1 MATTERLT
9 SGGVG
14 DAVLRKED
22 RKFVTGEGRYVDD
35 LKLPAMTHA
44 AFVRSPFG
52 HAKVGTID
60 VAAALAIDGV
70 HAVLVHESHA
80 GNGAT
85 ALPVATG
92 VLSASNPGGDVRH
105 PEQAILA
112 SECVR
117 YVGEPVAMVIA
128 DNRAIARDAA
138 DAVLVDY
145 DPLPVVVDGEKA
157 LAAGA
162 PLVHAEYDS
171 NLVKTLAHVTDGF
184 DAAMAK
190 ASKKVTLR
198 VKNQRVTPMPMET
211 RGCIGDWSNSTG
223 EVTLYTSTQ
232 VAHFVRT
239 FVSIV
244 CDTSEAKVRVVTPDV
259 GGGFGSKLNAYREE
273 FAVCAAS
280 HAVGRPVKWI
290 EDRTENAV
298 ATTHGRDQ
306 VQYYEAGVND
316 DGRIVALKFDAVQN
330 NGAYNQLLTP
340 TISHL
345 TLFMVP
351 GCYDIQDVSLTIRQA
366 FTNTTPTDAY
376 RGAGRPEATHG
387 IERLMDAIAD
397 DLGIDAAEVR
407 RRNFIKADQFPYTSA
422 TGLAYDSGEYQSTM
436 EEALKLSDYDG
447 FEARRAESAKHGKY
461 RGIGLS
467 TYVEVSGLAPSAVT
481 AAIGLGAPGWEHS
494 TVRLHPTGKA
504 TVITGT
510 SPHGQ
515 GHATSWS
522 QITQTELGI
531 PFDDVEVIHGDT
543 AYQPYGLG
551 TYGSRSLAVGGIAL
565 YRSLGKVREKARE
578 LAAHLLECSVDDLE
592 WTGSS
597 WQVKGSPDR
606 AKTIQELAY
615 AGWTSASL
623 PEGLEPVLE
632 ATTFHDP
639 PNFTFPFGTH
649 VCEVEIDQ
657 ATGRVEVVNYT
668 AVDDCGNV
676 INPMIVDGQVH
687 GGIIQGLGQ
696 ALFEETVYSDDG
708 QMLTPTLVEYL
719 VPSAADVPPMT
730 LHRTTTPSPSNP
742 MGVKGIGEAGTIAAS
757 PAIVNAAVDALS
769 VIGVRHIEMPMQP
782 SRIWNIMQEA
792 TS

>member
-1 MATTERLT
+1 MAVDYTTQT
-9 SGGVG
+9 TGGIG

-35 LKLPAMTHA
+35 LKLPGMLHA
-44 AFVRSPFG
+44 AFVRSSFG
-52 HAKVGTID
+52 HARITSID
-60 VAAALAIDGV
+60 ATAALALPGV
-70 HAVLVHESHA
+70 HAVLTHA
-80 GNGAT
+80 T
-85 ALPVATG
+85 LPVETG

-112 SECVR
+112 KEFAR

-128 DNRAIARDAA
+128 DDRYLARDGA
-138 DAVLVDY
+138 DLVHVEY
-145 DPLPVVVDGEKA
+145 DPLPVVVDAEQA
-157 LAAGA
+157 LEPGA

-171 NLVKTLAHVTDGF
+171 NLVKTLEHVTDGF
-184 DAAMAK
+184 DDAMAK
-190 ASKKVTLR
+190 ASKVIKLR
-198 VKNQRVTPMPMET
+198 VDNQRLTPSAMET
-211 RGCIGDWSNSTG
+211 RGCIGDWQEATG

-244 CDTSEAKVRVVTPDV
+244 CGTSEAKVRVVTPDV
-259 GGGFGSKLNAYREE
+259 GGGFGAKLNTYREE

-280 HAVGRPVKWI
+280 HVVGRPVKWI
-290 EDRTENAV
+290 EDRTEAGV
-298 ATTHGRDQ
+298 ATIHGRAQ
-306 VQYYEAGVND
+306 VQYYEAGVTD
-316 DGRIVALKFDAVQN
+316 EGRIVALKFDAVQN
-330 NGAYNQLLTP
+330 NGAYNMLLTP
-340 TISHL
+340 SISHL

-351 GCYDIQDVSLTIRQA
+351 GLYDIQDISIRIRQT

-397 DLGIDAAEVR
+397 DLGIDAVEIR
-407 RRNFIKADQFPYTSA
+407 RRNFIQPDQFPYSSA
-422 TGLAYDSGEYQSTM
+422 TGLVYDSGEYEM
-436 EEALKLSDYDG
+436 NLDKALELSDYAG
-447 FEARRAESAKHGKY
+447 FAARRAESEANGKY

-467 TYVEVSGLAPSAVT
+467 TYVEVCGLAPSAVT
-481 AAIGLGAPGWEHS
+481 AALGIGAPGWEHS

-531 PFDDVEVIHGDT
+531 PFEDVEVIHGDT
-543 AYQPYGLG
+543 AFQPYGLG

-578 LAAHLLECSVDDLE
+578 LAAHLLECSMDDLE

-639 PNFTFPFGTH
+639 PNFTFPSGTH
-649 VCEVEIDQ
+649 VCEVEIDPD
-657 ATGRVEVVNYT
+657 TGRVEVLNYT

-676 INPMIVDGQVH
+676 INPLIVDGQVH
-687 GGIIQGLGQ
+687 GGVIQGLGQ
-696 ALFEETVYSDDG
+696 ALFEETVYSEDG

-730 LHRTTTPSPSNP
+730 LARTVTPSPSNP
-742 MGVKGIGEAGTIAAS
+742 LGVKGIGEAGTIGAS
-757 PAIVNAAVDALS
+757 AAIVNAAVDALS
-769 VIGVRHIEMPMQP
+769 GLGVRHIEMPMQP
-782 SRIWNIMQEA
+782 ARIWNVIQEA

>member
-1 MATTERLT
+1 MATVERVT
-9 SGGVG
+9 SGGIG
-14 DAVLRKED
+14 DSVLRKED

-35 LKLPAMTHA
+35 LKLPGMLHG
-44 AFVRSPFG
+44 AFVRSSFG
-52 HAKVGTID
+52 HARIVSID
-60 VAAALAIDGV
+60 ASAALAMPGV
-70 HAVLVHESHA
+70 HAVLTHA
-80 GNGAT
+80 T
-85 ALPVATG
+85 LPVVTG

-105 PEQAILA
+105 PEQAVLA
-112 SECVR
+112 KEFAR

-128 DNRAIARDAA
+128 DDRYLAS
-138 DAVLVDY
+138 DAVNAVHVEY
-145 DPLPVVVDGEKA
+145 EPLPVVVDAEQA
-157 LAAGA
+157 LALGA

-171 NLVKTLAHVTDGF
+171 NLCKTLESITDGF
-184 DAAMAK
+184 DAALAK
-190 ASKKVTLR
+190 APRKVTLR
-198 VKNQRVTPMPMET
+198 VHNQRVTPMPMET

-239 FVSIV
+239 FISIV
-244 CDTSEAKVRVVTPDV
+244 CGTSEAKVRVVTPDV
-259 GGGFGSKLNAYREE
+259 GGGFGAKLNTYREE

-280 HAVGRPVKWI
+280 KVVGRPVKWI

-298 ATTHGRDQ
+298 ATIHGRDQ
-306 VQYYEAGVND
+306 IQYYEAGVAEN
-316 DGRIVALKFDAVQN
+316 GRILALKLDAIQN

-340 TISHL
+340 SISHL

-351 GCYDIQDVSLTIRQA
+351 GCYDIQDVSITIRQA

-387 IERLMDAIAD
+387 IERLLDAIAD
-397 DLGIDAAEVR
+397 ELGLDPAEVR
-407 RRNFIKADQFPYTSA
+407 RTNFITEFPYASA
-422 TGLAYDSGEYQSTM
+422 TGLSYDSGDYAGTM
-436 EEALKLSDYDG
+436 DVALGHADYAG
-447 FEARRAESAKHGKY
+447 FEARRAESKQNGRY

-467 TYVEVSGLAPSAVT
+467 TYVEVCGLAPSAVT
-481 AAIGLGAPGWEHS
+481 AALGIGAPGWEHS

-522 QITQTELGI
+522 QIAQTELGI
-531 PFDDVEVIHGDT
+531 PFEDVEVIHGDT
-543 AYQPYGLG
+543 AFQPYGLG

-592 WTGSS
+592 WTGTS

-615 AGWTSASL
+615 AGWTAATL
-623 PEGLEPVLE
+623 PEGIEPVLE

-649 VCEVEIDQ
+649 ICEVEIDPT
-657 ATGRVEVVNYT
+657 TGRIEILQYT

-696 ALFEETVYSDDG
+696 ALFEETVYADDG
-708 QMLTPTLVEYL
+708 QMRTPTLVEYL
-719 VPSAADVPPMT
+719 VPSAADVPPMS

-742 MGVKGIGEAGTIAAS
+742 LGVKGIGEAGTIAAS
-757 PAIVNAAVDALS
+757 SAIVNAAVDALS
-769 VIGVRHIEMPMQP
+769 VLGIRHIEMPMQP
-782 SRIWNIMQEA
+782 ARIWKLIEEA
-792 TS
+792 KS

>member
-1 MATTERLT
+1 MATTERLQ

-35 LKLPAMTHA
+35 LKLPGMLHA
-44 AFVRSPFG
+44 AFVRSSFG
-52 HAKVGTID
+52 HAKINSID
-60 VAAALAIDGV
+60 ASAALAMPGV
-70 HAVLVHESHA
+70 HAVLT
-80 GNGAT
+80 NAT
-85 ALPVATG
+85 LPVETG

-112 SECVR
+112 KEFAR

-128 DNRAIARDAA
+128 DDRYLARDAA
-138 DAVLVDY
+138 DAVQVDY
-145 DPLPVVVDGEKA
+145 DPVPVVVDAEKA
-157 LAAGA
+157 LEPGA

-184 DAAMAK
+184 AEALAK
-190 ASKKVTLR
+190 APKKISLR
-198 VKNQRVTPMPMET
+198 VVNQRVTPMPMET

-244 CDTSEAKVRVVTPDV
+244 CGTSEAKVRVVTPDV
-259 GGGFGSKLNAYREE
+259 GGGFGAKLNTYREE

-280 HAVGRPVKWI
+280 KVVGRPVKWI

-298 ATTHGRDQ
+298 ATIHGRDQ
-306 VQYYEAGVND
+306 VQYYEAGVDEN
-316 DGRIVALKFDAVQN
+316 GKILALKFDAVQN

-340 TISHL
+340 SISHL

-351 GCYDIQDVSLTIRQA
+351 GCYDIQDVSITIRQV

-407 RRNFIKADQFPYTSA
+407 RRNFIKADQFPYASA
-422 TGLAYDSGEYQSTM
+422 TGLSYDSGDYHETLEVALELSEY
-436 EEALKLSDYDG
+436 AG
-447 FEARRAESAKHGKY
+447 FEERRAEAAKRGKY

-467 TYVEVSGLAPSAVT
+467 TYVEVCGLAPSAVT
-481 AAIGLGAPGWEHS
+481 AALGIGAPGWEHS

-543 AYQPYGLG
+543 AFQPYGLG

-578 LAAHLLECSVDDLE
+578 LAAHLLECSIDDLE
-592 WTGSS
+592 WTGTS

-615 AGWTSASL
+615 AGWTAASL
-623 PEGLEPVLE
+623 PEGIEPVLE

-708 QMLTPTLVEYL
+708 HMLTPTLVEYL

-730 LHRTTTPSPSNP
+730 LHRTTTPSTSNP

-757 PAIVNAAVDALS
+757 AAIVNAAVDALS
-769 VIGVRHIEMPMQP
+769 VIGVRHLEMPMQP
-782 SRIWNIMQEA
+782 ARIWNVMQEA
-792 TS
+792 KS

>member
-1 MATTERLT
+1 MAVDYTTQT
-9 SGGVG
+9 TGGIG

-35 LKLPAMTHA
+35 LKLPAMLHA
-44 AFVRSPFG
+44 VFVRSPFG
-52 HAKVGTID
+52 HARITAID
-60 VAAALAIDGV
+60 TSAALALPGV
-70 HAVLVHESHA
+70 HAVLTHA
-80 GNGAT
+80 T
-85 ALPVATG
+85 LPVETG

-112 SECVR
+112 KEFAR
-117 YVGEPVAMVIA
+117 YAGEPVAMVIA
-128 DNRAIARDAA
+128 DDRYIARDGA
-138 DAVLVDY
+138 DLVHVDY
-145 DPLPVVVDGEKA
+145 DPLPVVVDAEKA
-157 LAAGA
+157 LEPGA

-171 NLVKTLAHVTDGF
+171 NLVKTLEHVTDGF
-184 DAAMAK
+184 DDAMAK
-190 ASKKVTLR
+190 AARVIKLR
-198 VKNQRVTPMPMET
+198 VDNQRVTPMPMET
-211 RGCIGDWSNSTG
+211 RGCIGDWSDSTG

-244 CDTSEAKVRVVTPDV
+244 CGTSEAKVRVVTPDV
-259 GGGFGSKLNAYREE
+259 GGGFGAKLNTYREE

-280 HAVGRPVKWI
+280 HAVGRPIKWI

-298 ATTHGRDQ
+298 ATIHGRAQ
-306 VQYYEAGVND
+306 VQYYEAGVD
-316 DGRIVALKFDAVQN
+316 DNGRIVALKFDAVQN
-330 NGAYNQLLTP
+330 NGAYNMLLTP
-340 TISHL
+340 SISHL

-351 GCYDIQDVSLTIRQA
+351 GLYDIQDISIRIRQT

-407 RRNFIKADQFPYTSA
+407 RHNFIQPEQFPYSSA
-422 TGLAYDSGEYQSTM
+422 TGLIYDSGEY
-436 EEALKLSDYDG
+436 EANLDKALELSDYAG
-447 FEARRAESAKHGKY
+447 FPARRAESEQNGKH

-467 TYVEVSGLAPSAVT
+467 TYVEVCGLAPSAVT
-481 AAIGLGAPGWEHS
+481 AALGIGAPGWEHS

-543 AYQPYGLG
+543 AFQPYGLG

-578 LAAHLLECSVDDLE
+578 LAAHLLECSIDDLE
-592 WTGSS
+592 WTGTA

-623 PEGLEPVLE
+623 PEGIEPVLE

-639 PNFTFPFGTH
+639 PNFTFPNGTH
-649 VCEVEIDQ
+649 VCEVEIDPE
-657 ATGRVEVVNYT
+657 TGRIEILNYT

-676 INPMIVDGQVH
+676 INPLIVDGQVH

-696 ALFEETVYSDDG
+696 ALFEETVYGEDG

-730 LHRTTTPSPSNP
+730 LSRTVTPSPSNP
-742 MGVKGIGEAGTIAAS
+742 LGVKGIGEAGTIGAS
-757 PAIVNAAVDALS
+757 AAIVNAAVDALS
-769 VIGVRHIEMPMQP
+769 GLGIRHLEMPMQP
-782 SRIWNIMQEA
+782 GRVWKAMQEA

>member
-1 MATTERLT
+1 MATVERVT
-9 SGGVG
+9 SGGIG
-14 DAVLRKED
+14 DSVLRKED

-35 LKLPAMTHA
+35 LKLPGMLHG
-44 AFVRSPFG
+44 AFVRSSFG
-52 HAKVGTID
+52 HARIVSID
-60 VAAALAIDGV
+60 ASAALAMPGV
-70 HAVLVHESHA
+70 HAVLTHA
-80 GNGAT
+80 T
-85 ALPVATG
+85 LPVVTG

-105 PEQAILA
+105 PEQAVLA
-112 SECVR
+112 KEFAR

-128 DNRAIARDAA
+128 DDRYLAS
-138 DAVLVDY
+138 DAVNAVHVEY
-145 DPLPVVVDGEKA
+145 EPLPVVVDAEQA
-157 LAAGA
+157 LAPGA

-171 NLVKTLAHVTDGF
+171 NLCKTLESITDGF
-184 DAAMAK
+184 DAALAK
-190 ASKKVTLR
+190 APRKVTLR
-198 VKNQRVTPMPMET
+198 VHNQRVTPMPMET

-239 FVSIV
+239 FISIV
-244 CDTSEAKVRVVTPDV
+244 CGTSEAKVRVVTPDV
-259 GGGFGSKLNAYREE
+259 GGGFGAKLNTYREE

-280 HAVGRPVKWI
+280 KVVGRPVKWI

-298 ATTHGRDQ
+298 ATIHGRDQ
-306 VQYYEAGVND
+306 TQYYEAGVAEN
-316 DGRIVALKFDAVQN
+316 GRILALKLDAIQN

-340 TISHL
+340 SISHL

-351 GCYDIQDVSLTIRQA
+351 GCYDIQDVSITIRQA

-387 IERLMDAIAD
+387 IERLLDAIAD
-397 DLGIDAAEVR
+397 ELGLDPVEVR
-407 RRNFIKADQFPYTSA
+407 RTNFITEFPYASA
-422 TGLAYDSGEYQSTM
+422 TGLSYDSGDYAATM
-436 EEALKLSDYDG
+436 DVALGHADYAG
-447 FEARRAESAKHGKY
+447 FEARRAESKQNGRY

-467 TYVEVSGLAPSAVT
+467 TYVEVCGLAPSAVT
-481 AAIGLGAPGWEHS
+481 AALGIGAPGWEHS

-522 QITQTELGI
+522 QIAQTELGI
-531 PFDDVEVIHGDT
+531 PFEDVEVIHGDT
-543 AYQPYGLG
+543 AFQPYGLG

-592 WTGSS
+592 WTGTS

-615 AGWTSASL
+615 AGWTAATL
-623 PEGLEPVLE
+623 PEGIEPVLE

-649 VCEVEIDQ
+649 ICEVEIDPT
-657 ATGRVEVVNYT
+657 TGRIEILQYT

-696 ALFEETVYSDDG
+696 ALFEETVYADDG
-708 QMLTPTLVEYL
+708 QMRTPTLVEYL
-719 VPSAADVPPMT
+719 VPSAADVPPMS

-742 MGVKGIGEAGTIAAS
+742 LGVKGIGEAGTIAAS
-757 PAIVNAAVDALS
+757 AAIVNAAVDALS
-769 VIGVRHIEMPMQP
+769 VLGIRHIEMPMQP
-782 SRIWNIMQEA
+782 ARIWKLIEEA
-792 TS
+792 KS

>member
-1 MATTERLT
+1 MATTERLQ

-35 LKLPAMTHA
+35 LKLPGMLHA
-44 AFVRSPFG
+44 AFVRSSFG
-52 HAKVGTID
+52 HAKIKSID
-60 VAAALAIDGV
+60 ASAALAMPGV
-70 HAVLVHESHA
+70 HAVLT
-80 GNGAT
+80 NAT
-85 ALPVATG
+85 LPVETG

-112 SECVR
+112 KEFAR

-128 DNRAIARDAA
+128 DDRYLARDAA
-138 DAVLVDY
+138 DAVHVDY
-145 DPLPVVVDGEKA
+145 DPVPVVVDAEKA
-157 LAAGA
+157 LEPGA

-171 NLVKTLAHVTDGF
+171 NLAKTLEHVTDGF
-184 DAAMAK
+184 ADVLAK
-190 ASKKVTLR
+190 APNKISLR
-198 VKNQRVTPMPMET
+198 VVNQRLTPMPIET

-244 CDTSEAKVRVVTPDV
+244 CGTSEAKVRVVTPDV
-259 GGGFGSKLNAYREE
+259 GGGFGAKLNTYREE
-273 FAVCAAS
+273 FAICAAS
-280 HAVGRPVKWI
+280 KVVGRPVKWI

-298 ATTHGRDQ
+298 ATIHGRDQ
-306 VQYYEAGVND
+306 VQYYEAGVD
-316 DGRIVALKFDAVQN
+316 DNGKILALKFDAVQN

-340 TISHL
+340 SISHL

-351 GCYDIQDVSLTIRQA
+351 GCYDIQDVSITIRQA

-407 RRNFIKADQFPYTSA
+407 RRNFIKSDQFPYTSA
-422 TGLAYDSGEYQSTM
+422 TGLSYDSGDYQATL
-436 EEALKLSDYDG
+436 EVALELSGYAG
-447 FEARRAESAKHGKY
+447 FEERRAEAATRGNY

-467 TYVEVSGLAPSAVT
+467 TYVEVCGLAPSAVT
-481 AAIGLGAPGWEHS
+481 AALGIGAPGWEHS

-543 AYQPYGLG
+543 AFQPYGLG

-623 PEGLEPVLE
+623 PEGIEPVLE

-676 INPMIVDGQVH
+676 VNPMIVDGQIH

-696 ALFEETVYSDDG
+696 ALFEETVYSEDG
-708 QMLTPTLVEYL
+708 HMLTPTLVEYL

-730 LHRTTTPSPSNP
+730 LHRTTTPSTSNP

-757 PAIVNAAVDALS
+757 AAIVNAAVDALS
-769 VIGVRHIEMPMQP
+769 VIGVRHLEMPMQP
-782 SRIWNIMQEA
+782 ARIWNVMQEA
-792 TS
+792 KS

>member
-1 MATTERLT
+1 MATVERVT
-9 SGGVG
+9 SGGIG
-14 DAVLRKED
+14 DSVLRKED

-35 LKLPAMTHA
+35 LKLPGMLHG
-44 AFVRSPFG
+44 AFVRSSFG
-52 HAKVGTID
+52 HARIVSID
-60 VAAALAIDGV
+60 ASAALAMPGV
-70 HAVLVHESHA
+70 HAVLTHA
-80 GNGAT
+80 T
-85 ALPVATG
+85 LPVVTG

-105 PEQAILA
+105 PEQAVLA
-112 SECVR
+112 KEFAR

-128 DNRAIARDAA
+128 DDRYLAS
-138 DAVLVDY
+138 DAVNAVHVEY
-145 DPLPVVVDGEKA
+145 EPLPVVVDAEQA
-157 LAAGA
+157 LAPGA

-171 NLVKTLAHVTDGF
+171 NLCKTLESITDGF
-184 DAAMAK
+184 DAALAK
-190 ASKKVTLR
+190 APRKVTLR
-198 VKNQRVTPMPMET
+198 VHNQRVTPMPMET

-239 FVSIV
+239 FISIV
-244 CDTSEAKVRVVTPDV
+244 CGTSEAKVRVVTPDV
-259 GGGFGSKLNAYREE
+259 GGGFGAKLNTYREE

-280 HAVGRPVKWI
+280 KVVGRPVKWI

-298 ATTHGRDQ
+298 ATIHGRDQ
-306 VQYYEAGVND
+306 IQYYEAGVAEN
-316 DGRIVALKFDAVQN
+316 GRILALKLDAIQN

-340 TISHL
+340 SISHL

-351 GCYDIQDVSLTIRQA
+351 GCYDIQDVSITIRQA

-387 IERLMDAIAD
+387 IERLLDAIAD
-397 DLGIDAAEVR
+397 ELGLDPAEVR
-407 RRNFIKADQFPYTSA
+407 RTNFITEFPYASA
-422 TGLAYDSGEYQSTM
+422 TGLSYDSGDYAATM
-436 EEALKLSDYDG
+436 DVALGHADYAG
-447 FEARRAESAKHGKY
+447 FEARRAESKQNGRY

-467 TYVEVSGLAPSAVT
+467 TYVEVCGLAPSAVT
-481 AAIGLGAPGWEHS
+481 AALGIGAPGWEHS

-522 QITQTELGI
+522 QIAQTELGI
-531 PFDDVEVIHGDT
+531 PFEDVEVIHGDT
-543 AYQPYGLG
+543 AFQPYGLG

-592 WTGSS
+592 WTGTS

-615 AGWTSASL
+615 AGWTAATL
-623 PEGLEPVLE
+623 PEGIEPVLE

-649 VCEVEIDQ
+649 ICEVEIDPT
-657 ATGRVEVVNYT
+657 TGRIEILQYT

-696 ALFEETVYSDDG
+696 ALFEETVYADDG
-708 QMLTPTLVEYL
+708 QMRTPTLVEYL
-719 VPSAADVPPMT
+719 VPSAADVPPMS

-742 MGVKGIGEAGTIAAS
+742 LGVKGIGEAGTIAAS
-757 PAIVNAAVDALS
+757 SAIVNAAVDALS
-769 VIGVRHIEMPMQP
+769 VLGIRHIEMPMQP
-782 SRIWNIMQEA
+782 ARIWKLIEEA
-792 TS
+792 KS

>member
-1 MATTERLT
+1 MAVDYTTQAA
-9 SGGVG
+9 GGIG

-35 LKLPAMTHA
+35 LKLPAMLHA

-52 HAKVGTID
+52 HARITSID
-60 VAAALAIDGV
+60 AAAALALPGV
-70 HAVLVHESHA
+70 HAVLTNES
-80 GNGAT
+80 
-85 ALPVATG
+85 LPVATG

-112 SECVR
+112 KEIAR

-128 DNRAIARDAA
+128 DDRYLARDGA
-138 DAVLVDY
+138 DLVRVEY
-145 DPLPVVVDGEKA
+145 DPLPVVVDAEKA
-157 LAAGA
+157 LEDGA

-171 NLVKTLAHVTDGF
+171 NLVKTLEHVTDGF
-184 DAAMAK
+184 DDAMAK
-190 ASKKVTLR
+190 APKVLKLR
-198 VKNQRVTPMPMET
+198 VDNQRLTPTAMET
-211 RGCIGDWSNSTG
+211 RGCIGDWQEATG

-244 CDTSEAKVRVVTPDV
+244 CGTSEAKVRVVTPDV
-259 GGGFGSKLNAYREE
+259 GGGFGAKLNTYREE

-290 EDRTENAV
+290 EDRTEAGV
-298 ATTHGRDQ
+298 ATIHGRAQ
-306 VQYYEAGVND
+306 VQYYEVGVTD
-316 DGRIVALKFDAVQN
+316 EGKILALKFDAIQN
-330 NGAYNQLLTP
+330 NGAYHQLLTP
-340 TISHL
+340 SISHL

-351 GCYDIQDVSLTIRQA
+351 GLYDIQDISIRIRQA

-407 RRNFIKADQFPYTSA
+407 RRNFIQPEQFPYTSA
-422 TGLAYDSGEYQSTM
+422 TGLSYDSGSYDANLDL
-436 EEALKLSDYDG
+436 ALELSDYAG
-447 FEARRAESAKHGKY
+447 FEARRAESEAKGQY

-467 TYVEVSGLAPSAVT
+467 TYVEVCGLAPSAVT
-481 AAIGLGAPGWEHS
+481 AALGIGAPGWEHS

-531 PFDDVEVIHGDT
+531 PFEDVEVIHGDT
-543 AYQPYGLG
+543 AFQPYGLG

-578 LAAHLLECSVDDLE
+578 LAAHLLECSIDDME
-592 WTGSS
+592 WTGTA

-606 AKTIQELAY
+606 SKTIQELAY

-623 PEGLEPVLE
+623 PEGIEPVLE

-639 PNFTFPFGTH
+639 PNFTFPSGTH
-649 VCEVEIDQ
+649 VCEVEIDPE
-657 ATGRVEVVNYT
+657 TGRVTVVNYT

-676 INPMIVDGQVH
+676 INPLIVDGQVH

-696 ALFEETVYSDDG
+696 ALFEETVYGEDG

-719 VPSAADVPPMT
+719 VPSAADVPSMT
-730 LHRTTTPSPSNP
+730 LARTVTPSPSNP
-742 MGVKGIGEAGTIAAS
+742 LGVKGIGEAGTIGAS
-757 PAIVNAAVDALS
+757 AAIVNAAVDALS
-769 VIGVRHIEMPMQP
+769 GLGVRHIEMPMQP
-782 SRIWNIMQEA
+782 ARIWNVIQEA

>member
-1 MATTERLT
+1 ML
-9 SGGVG
+9 
-14 DAVLRKED
+14 
-22 RKFVTGEGRYVDD
+22 
-35 LKLPAMTHA
+35 HA

-52 HAKVGTID
+52 HARITSID
-60 VAAALAIDGV
+60 ASAALALPGV
-70 HAVLVHESHA
+70 HAVLTNE
-80 GNGAT
+80 T
-85 ALPVATG
+85 LPVETG

-112 SECVR
+112 KEIAR

-128 DNRAIARDAA
+128 DDRYLARDGA
-138 DAVLVDY
+138 DLVHVEY
-145 DPLPVVVDGEKA
+145 DPLPVVVDAEKA
-157 LAAGA
+157 LEAGA

-171 NLVKTLAHVTDGF
+171 NLVKTLEHHTDGF
-184 DAAMAK
+184 DDAMAK
-190 ASKKVTLR
+190 ASQVIKLR
-198 VKNQRVTPMPMET
+198 VDNQRLTPSAMET
-211 RGCIGDWSNSTG
+211 RGCIGDWQEATG

-244 CDTSEAKVRVVTPDV
+244 CGTSEAKVRVVTPDV
-259 GGGFGSKLNAYREE
+259 GGGFGAKLNTYREE

-290 EDRTENAV
+290 EDRTEAGV
-298 ATTHGRDQ
+298 ATIHGRAQ
-306 VQYYEAGVND
+306 VQYYEVGVTD
-316 DGRIVALKFDAVQN
+316 EGKIVALKFDAIQN
-330 NGAYNQLLTP
+330 NGAYNMLLTP
-340 TISHL
+340 SISHL

-351 GCYDIQDVSLTIRQA
+351 GLYDIQDISIRIRQA

-397 DLGIDAAEVR
+397 ELGIDAAEIR
-407 RRNFIKADQFPYTSA
+407 RRNFIKPEQFPYSSA
-422 TGLAYDSGEYQSTM
+422 TGLIYDSGSYDENLDA
-436 EEALKLSDYDG
+436 ALELSDYAG
-447 FEARRAESAKHGKY
+447 FEARRAESEQNGKY

-467 TYVEVSGLAPSAVT
+467 TYVEVCGLAPSAVT
-481 AAIGLGAPGWEHS
+481 AALGIGAPGWEHS

-531 PFDDVEVIHGDT
+531 PFEDVEVIHGDT
-543 AYQPYGLG
+543 AFQPYGLG

-578 LAAHLLECSVDDLE
+578 LAAHLLECSVDDME
-592 WTGSS
+592 WTGTA

-606 AKTIQELAY
+606 SKTIQELAY

-623 PEGLEPVLE
+623 PEGIEPVLE

-639 PNFTFPFGTH
+639 PNFTFPSGTH
-649 VCEVEIDQ
+649 VCEVEIDPE
-657 ATGRVEVVNYT
+657 TGRIEILKYT

-676 INPMIVDGQVH
+676 INPLIVDGQVH

-696 ALFEETVYSDDG
+696 ALFEETVYAEDG
-708 QMLTPTLVEYL
+708 QMLTPTFVEYL
-719 VPSAADVPPMT
+719 VPSAADVPEMT
-730 LHRTTTPSPSNP
+730 LSRTTTPSPSNP
-742 MGVKGIGEAGTIAAS
+742 LGVKGIGEAGTIGAS
-757 PAIVNAAVDALS
+757 AAIVNAAVDALS
-769 VIGVRHIEMPMQP
+769 GLGVRHIEMPMQP
-782 SRIWNIMQEA
+782 ARIWNVIQEA
-792 TS
+792 KS